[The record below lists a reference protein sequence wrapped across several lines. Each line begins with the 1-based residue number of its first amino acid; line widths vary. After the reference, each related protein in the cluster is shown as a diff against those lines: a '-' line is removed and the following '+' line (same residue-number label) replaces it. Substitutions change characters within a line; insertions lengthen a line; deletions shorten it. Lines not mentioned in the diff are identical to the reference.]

1 MTETDKE
8 KHIPGGSFI
17 IARKLF
23 RSEVWLKDPLYL
35 KAWLWILG
43 QASHSDHERNGH
55 KYKRGEFATTY
66 DEVIKSISYY
76 HNRQHIIPTVKQARV
91 ILKWLESQSMIQ
103 VIPIKRPI
111 SQVHNSFLTGA
122 DPRARTGAY
131 LGIKIVVVNYD
142 TYQDSTSYRG
152 RDKGRPTS
160 RQGHNNN
167 NGYNNGY
174 NNGLKE
180 TPDFSAFLSRYEN
193 QTLIEQCFSAM
204 ASVRKSNK
212 VAESVLIAQ
221 LKKWERYPAEQ
232 VEAAI
237 KTYLDKDCAGQG
249 KGEAYLLG
257 IIRNQKTVEPVQE
270 STGSPLLD
278 KYYQEQG
285 QTV

>member
-1 MTETDKE
+1 MTDKE

-160 RQGHNNN
+160 QQGHNNKK
-167 NGYNNGY
+167 GRIRVK
-174 NNGLKE
+174 KE
-180 TPDFSAFLSRYEN
+180 TPDFSSFLSRYKS
-193 QTLIEQCFSAM
+193 QDLIKQAFEAM
-204 ASVRKSNK
+204 ASTRKSNR
-212 VAESVLIAQ
+212 VAGSVLIAQ

-232 VEAAI
+232 VEAGI
-237 KTYLDKDCAGQG
+237 RTYLDKDYAGQG

-257 IIRNQKTVEPVQE
+257 IIRNQKSAEPVKE

-278 KYYQEQG
+278 AYYQQQG
-285 QTV
+285 QKP